1 MVRHGLFLPPAAGKV
16 RMGAHLKVGEWA
28 SGRVGEWVGVWES
41 GSAGEQFF
49 STQAATHEAVR
60 LGIFQDFSGG
70 VMPRDARDAA
80 TGVSA

>member
-1 MVRHGLFLPPAAGKV
+1 
-16 RMGAHLKVGEWA
+16 
-28 SGRVGEWVGVWES
+28 VGEWVG
-41 GSAGEQFF
+41 GRAGEQVSNFF